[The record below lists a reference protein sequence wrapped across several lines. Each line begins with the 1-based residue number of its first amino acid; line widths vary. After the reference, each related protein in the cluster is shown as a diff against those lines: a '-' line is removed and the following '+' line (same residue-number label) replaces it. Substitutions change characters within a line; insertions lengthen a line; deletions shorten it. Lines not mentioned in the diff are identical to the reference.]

1 VARARLPLALLLA
14 ALVIPASAAGA
25 SAYTNVL
32 RTYEQTGAVPAC
44 RFSTA
49 QLESALKGIDTYG
62 AQYFADFSNAIEAA
76 LAARAA
82 GGCASHAA
90 AGQAAAGAAGA
101 PGGAAPGPTARF
113 GPITAPTA
121 AGIPAPIIVM
131 GALAAALG
139 LVLVLVGALS
149 VGRREPGWAAAWRH
163 SWSEASWHAA
173 GTWEELLDWLKP
185 ER

>member
-1 VARARLPLALLLA
+1 MARARLLLALLLA
-14 ALVIPASAAGA
+14 ALLIPASAVGA

-32 RTYEQTGAVPAC
+32 RTYQQTGTVPAC

-82 GGCASHAA
+82 GSCDSHAA
-90 AGQAAAGAAGA
+90 GGQAATGAAGA
-101 PGGAAPGPTARF
+101 PGGAPPGPTARF
-113 GPITAPTA
+113 GPITASSA
-121 AGIPAPIIVM
+121 AGVPAPIIVM
-131 GALAAALG
+131 GALGAVLG
-139 LVLVLVGALS
+139 LVLLVVGALS
-149 VGRREPGWAAAWRH
+149 VRRREPGWAAAWRH
-163 SWSEASWHAA
+163 SWSEASWRAA